1 MLRPLIMLAILF
13 TWLSPHPVGAHAF
26 VDHAEPRVGQQVAIS
41 PSVVQVW
48 FDQRLVGGRIRI
60 EDAAGQEIVS
70 STNCLSPHDKYLL
83 EIAIPQPLP
92 DGDYHV
98 YYEADDVHTH
108 TTPGDHFFS
117 VESEGAVAKPVTL
130 AE

>member
-13 TWLSPHPVGAHAF
+13 IWLTPHPVGAHTF
-26 VDHAEPRVGQQVAIS
+26 VDHAEPRVGQRVATS
-41 PSVVQVW
+41 PAVIRVW
-48 FDQRLVGGRIRI
+48 FDQGLVGGRIRI
-60 EDAAGQEIVS
+60 ENAAGQEIVS

-83 EIAIPQPLP
+83 EIVIPQPLP
-92 DGDYHV
+92 GGDYHV

-117 VESEGAVAKPVTL
+117 VESRGAAANPVNLT
-130 AE
+130 E